1 MKPKIIVEGTVGAG
15 KTTFIN
21 YISDRLCLEPIYEL
35 TDSKLIQIL
44 ENFYIDPSKWGFQL
58 QIYFLTK
65 RFKQMKIG
73 CEKGNVVMDRSI
85 FCDHIFPSV
94 LLKRGEMTK
103 LEYDIYKELHSNL
116 IEFSTPP
123 ELMIYLKCSTK
134 TAIDRIKKRGR
145 LWELSID
152 ENYWEILNREY
163 EDFFGQY
170 SLSSLLI
177 INTDSVDERFSNI
190 VQIVEEIFR
199 EPEKV
204 IYEYNG
210 NVVNKRSVANA

>member
-1 MKPKIIVEGTVGAG
+1 
-15 KTTFIN
+15 
-21 YISDRLCLEPIYEL
+21 
-35 TDSKLIQIL
+35 
-44 ENFYIDPSKWGFQL
+44 
-58 QIYFLTK
+58 
-65 RFKQMKIG
+65 
-73 CEKGNVVMDRSI
+73 
-85 FCDHIFPSV
+85 
-94 LLKRGEMTK
+94 
-103 LEYDIYKELHSNL
+103 LHSNL

>member
-1 MKPKIIVEGTVGAG
+1 
-15 KTTFIN
+15 
-21 YISDRLCLEPIYEL
+21 
-35 TDSKLIQIL
+35 
-44 ENFYIDPSKWGFQL
+44 
-58 QIYFLTK
+58 
-65 RFKQMKIG
+65 MKIG

>member
-21 YISDRLCLEPIYEL
+21 YISERLCLEPIYEL

-163 EDFFGQY
+163 EDF
-170 SLSSLLI
+170 SA
-177 INTDSVDERFSNI
+177 NI
-190 VQIVEEIFR
+190 AFL
-199 EPEKV
+199 PC
-204 IYEYNG
+204 
-210 NVVNKRSVANA
+210 S

>member
-1 MKPKIIVEGTVGAG
+1 
-15 KTTFIN
+15 
-21 YISDRLCLEPIYEL
+21 
-35 TDSKLIQIL
+35 
-44 ENFYIDPSKWGFQL
+44 
-58 QIYFLTK
+58 
-65 RFKQMKIG
+65 MKIG

-94 LLKRGEMTK
+94 LLKRGEMTE

-163 EDFFGQY
+163 ENFFGQY

-204 IYEYNG
+204 IYEYDG